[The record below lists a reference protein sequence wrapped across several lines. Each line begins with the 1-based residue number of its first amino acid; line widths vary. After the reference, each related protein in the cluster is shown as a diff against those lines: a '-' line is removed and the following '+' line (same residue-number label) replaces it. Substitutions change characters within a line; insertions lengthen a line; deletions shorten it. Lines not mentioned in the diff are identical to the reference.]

1 MIRRENKNDQAQ
13 FGLILELTNQNKDA
27 VVKLQSGYCMATA
40 TGNLIPVASGQS
52 DGREQQGNMNRV
64 GRQFT
69 HFISVSIGGD
79 KDLDLIKAFQ
89 DKFGEVPG
97 IGRKK
102 TPRRCTSHLGVSTS
116 RKMRWRKPR

>member
-52 DGREQQGNMNRV
+52 ERREQQGNMNCV
-64 GRQFT
+64 GRQLT
-69 HFISVSIGGD
+69 HFISMSSRERIVWAIG
-79 KDLDLIKAFQ
+79 IV
-89 DKFGEVPG
+89 E
-97 IGRKK
+97 
-102 TPRRCTSHLGVSTS
+102 S
-116 RKMRWRKPR
+116 REEGY